1 LTTTTKKRLIAFVL
15 FVLAIAIAVRSSNLT
30 EIFTPESIRE
40 QIQLAGLT
48 GLVCFAL
55 AFTLGLLAYL
65 PGTLFIAAAVYVYGW
80 VGGGALALGAG
91 IIAVSLNFL
100 IARSIAGTVL
110 GASKNRVIQRLC
122 DGIDDHP
129 LRNVILLRLIFN
141 AAPILNHALAMSP
154 VRFREYI
161 VGSALGMTIPMFT
174 ISGILH
180 MLL

>member
-1 LTTTTKKRLIAFVL
+1 LKTTAAKRLIAFVAL
-15 FVLAIAIAVRSSNLT
+15 VLATAIAVRSSNLT
-30 EIFTPESIRE
+30 DVFTPESIRE
-40 QIQLAGLT
+40 QIQLAGLP

-100 IARSIAGTVL
+100 IARSIAGTAL
-110 GASKNRVIQRLC
+110 GESKNHLIRRLC

-129 LRNVILLRLIFN
+129 LRNVILLRLVFN

-154 VRFREYI
+154 VRFREYF
-161 VGSALGMTIPMFT
+161 VGSALGMTLPMFT
-174 ISGILH
+174 VSGIVH
-180 MLL
+180 LLL